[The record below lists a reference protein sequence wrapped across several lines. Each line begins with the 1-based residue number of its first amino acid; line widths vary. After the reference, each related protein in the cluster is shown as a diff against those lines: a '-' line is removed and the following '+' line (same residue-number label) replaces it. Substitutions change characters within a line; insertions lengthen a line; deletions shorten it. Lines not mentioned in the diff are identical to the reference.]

1 MTAEDYIYQWC
12 DETYKGGKELGDWT
26 TKEVM
31 KFANDFGKQQWNAAL
46 EAAAEW
52 AQSKLQPL
60 IDAQDEYITWL
71 EEHRRF
77 PMYNDELADMS
88 VYIQKI
94 EEAKNGI

>member
-1 MTAEDYIYQWC
+1 MILS
-12 DETYKGGKELGDWT
+12 KEQIEQAAKIKYPTEINPLS
-26 TKEVM
+26 
-31 KFANDFGKQQWNAAL
+31 NAVWIAS
-46 EAAAEW
+46 AEW